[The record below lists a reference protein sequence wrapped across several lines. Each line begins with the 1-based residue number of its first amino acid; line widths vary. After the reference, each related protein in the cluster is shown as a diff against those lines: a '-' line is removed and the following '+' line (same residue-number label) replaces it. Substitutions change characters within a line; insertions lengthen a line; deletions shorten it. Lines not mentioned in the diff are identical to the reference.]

1 MLQFMGSQSDTTERL
16 NWTELNCFY
25 ISLDLPCEYCG
36 LSVKMEIC
44 SLYYFVHGFSSSL
57 WHLCDSVTLLYV
69 AVIHSSFLL
78 PSIPIYY
85 SLNSHST
92 WDGHLGYSQF
102 IHVLCNVCVW
112 VSELPGHRHVLS
124 LWLVWDRILKCDIIN
139 TRMITL
145 TTLILR
151 TLFPQN
157 VPLSK

>member
-1 MLQFMGSQSDTTERL
+1 MGSQSDTTERL

-112 VSELPGHRHVLS
+112 VSELLGHRHVLS
-124 LWLVWDRILKCDIIN
+124 LNFVDNAEVFPRCVTSHFPSLQTLDSVHLFSFRYLDR
-139 TRMITL
+139 
-145 TTLILR
+145 
-151 TLFPQN
+151 
-157 VPLSK
+157 